1 MSGGKMRKITSLFIC
16 LIIALFGIAKGGTL
30 YSQPYTSVR
39 AAHILVE
46 DEAQAKE
53 LKKRIENGEK
63 FEALAQK
70 YSLCPSKEN
79 GGDLGYFTKHQMVKP
94 FEDAA
99 FQTEVG
105 QISDPVKTQF
115 GWHLIKVYDKK

>member
-1 MSGGKMRKITSLFIC
+1 MKKIASLFIC

-39 AAHILVE
+39 AAHILVK

-53 LKKRIENGEK
+53 LKTRIENGEK

-70 YSLCPSKEN
+70 YSLCPSGEN

-105 QISDPVKTQF
+105 QISEPVKTQF